1 MMRLQM
7 LLDTVKLWWRPVN
20 GTVSMWDLTKARLL
34 DKLCHGPIYILSLV
48 EKAMYKIQSA
58 VYETQSRAKA
68 TISLRTIE
76 QIKPVK
82 FEWQQDL
89 NWKAPGCNNTGF
101 IAQQIPGQ
109 MLSYHAGTGV
119 QSPQYISTIPNNTI
133 TFNQN
138 NKPVLTITQDGDVEW
153 TGKPSEAAD
162 SIMQVLQLRVEDKQG
177 ITKAA
182 RRRYYAAA
190 CRNIL
195 EQAENME
202 YEEFLAYLNRE
213 VYNREK
219 TVILDSLKGEED
231 AG

>member
-1 MMRLQM
+1 
-7 LLDTVKLWWRPVN
+7 
-20 GTVSMWDLTKARLL
+20 
-34 DKLCHGPIYILSLV
+34 
-48 EKAMYKIQSA
+48 MYKIQSA
-58 VYETQSRAKA
+58 VLETRSRAKA
-68 TISLRTIE
+68 TISLRAIE
-76 QIKPVK
+76 QIKPIK
-82 FEWQQDL
+82 FEWTQDFE
-89 NWKAPGCNNTGF
+89 WKTTGCNSSRTGH
-101 IAQQIPGQ
+101 IW
-109 MLSYHAGTGV
+109 AGTGV
-119 QSPQYISTIPNNTI
+119 QSPQYTSTIRNNTI